1 MATQC
6 FVLGYAD
13 ESVDQQVMPNVLHLE
28 ARYIVWEDVQNIG
41 AVGKAQVDLQCS
53 DTPATQAT
61 KIRTAVRDHIRDV
74 ITFPHVPTVNAIR
87 IPTIA

>member
-13 ESVDQQVMPNVLHLE
+13 ESVDQQVSPNQLHLE
-28 ARYIVWEDVQNIG
+28 ARYFVYEDVVGVG
-41 AVGKAQVDLQCS
+41 AVGKAPVTLMLNDA
-53 DTPATQAT
+53 PATQAT

-74 ITFPHVPTVNAIR
+74 ITFAFVPTVASVR
-87 IPTIA
+87 IPTLT

>member
-13 ESVDQQVMPNVLHLE
+13 EAVNQQVTPHILSLS
-28 ARYIVWEDVQNIG
+28 ARYLVYEDVIG
-41 AVGKAQVDLQCS
+41 VGEVGKATVLMNLS
-53 DTPATQAT
+53 DGPATQVT

-74 ITFPHVPTVNAIR
+74 ITFPHVPTVGSIR